1 MDSRSDVA
9 TADGPEE
16 IVVTDPGEIHVP
28 ATPRVPTAPHVP
40 IAPRADLKAWLAVG
54 SIAVGAF
61 VMVTSELLPVGILT
75 DISAGLH
82 VSDGVAGLMMMVP
95 AAIATFAAPVA
106 LVAAGRL
113 DRRLV
118 LCVLMGLIICAN
130 IIAASAP
137 SFAVV
142 LVGRFVL
149 GICVGGFWTYATS
162 TGRRLVPEAFGN
174 KATAIVLTGI
184 SFGTVCGVPAG
195 ALIATWFGWRMAFA
209 TTAVLTSLVLLA
221 QIAFL
226 PRMPAN
232 EAIRL
237 SHLLSPLRHTMARVG
252 LVVSVLVFIGQ
263 FASYTYLK
271 AFLQQVVHLDATL
284 IAILLLI
291 FGLAGVV
298 ANFIGEWSTAR
309 SLKAT
314 MIVVAV
320 ILGLAVIGINFVGVD
335 KLLISALVAV
345 WGLAFGVIPIA
356 ITVWMFKAEP
366 DHPEAGQALLV
377 SVVQIALSSGAL
389 IGGRIVDNFGLP
401 ATMNFG
407 GILVI
412 AAAVVVLLFLRSAWP
427 VPR

>member
-1 MDSRSDVA
+1 MTSQCDVA
-9 TADGPEE
+9 TADGSAKMTGDTRN
-16 IVVTDPGEIHVP
+16 VS
-28 ATPRVPTAPHVP
+28 ATS
-40 IAPRADLKAWLAVG
+40 APRAGLKAWLAVG
-54 SIAVGAF
+54 SIAVGSF
-61 VMVTSELLPVGILT
+61 VMVTSELLPVGVLT

-82 VSDGVAGLMMMVP
+82 VSNGVAGLMMMVP
-95 AAIATFAAPVA
+95 AAIATFAAPIA
-106 LVAAGRL
+106 LIAAGRL

-118 LCVLMGLIICAN
+118 LCALMGLIICAN
-130 IIAASAP
+130 IVAASAP
-137 SFAVV
+137 NFAIV
-142 LVGRFVL
+142 LVGRFLL

-174 KATAIVLTGI
+174 KATAIILTGI

-195 ALIATWFGWRMAFA
+195 ALIATWLGWRMAFA
-209 TTAVLTSLVLLA
+209 STAVLTGLVLLA
-221 QIAFL
+221 QIVFL

-237 SHLLSPLRHTMARVG
+237 SHLIAPLRHTMARVG
-252 LVVSVLVFIGQ
+252 LAVSVLVFIGQ

-271 AFLQQVVHLDATL
+271 AFLQQVAHLDATL
-284 IAILLLI
+284 IALLLLI

-298 ANFIGEWSTAR
+298 ANFVGEWTTAR

-314 MIVVAV
+314 MIVVSV
-320 ILGLAVIGINFVGVD
+320 ILGLVIAGTNLTGES
-335 KLLISALVAV
+335 KLAISAVVAV

-366 DHPEAGQALLV
+366 DYPEAGQALLV

-401 ATMNFG
+401 ATMSFG
-407 GILVI
+407 GVLCFI
-412 AAAVVVLLFLRSAWP
+412 AAAVVLIFVRAPWP
-427 VPR
+427 AQR

>member
-1 MDSRSDVA
+1 V
-9 TADGPEE
+9 
-16 IVVTDPGEIHVP
+16 
-28 ATPRVPTAPHVP
+28 
-40 IAPRADLKAWLAVG
+40 
-54 SIAVGAF
+54 
-61 VMVTSELLPVGILT
+61 
-75 DISAGLH
+75 
-82 VSDGVAGLMMMVP
+82 
-95 AAIATFAAPVA
+95 
-106 LVAAGRL
+106 
-113 DRRLV
+113 
-118 LCVLMGLIICAN
+118 
-130 IIAASAP
+130 
-137 SFAVV
+137 VV
-142 LVGRFVL
+142 LVGRFLL

-174 KATAIVLTGI
+174 KATAIILTGI

-195 ALIATWFGWRMAFA
+195 ALIATWLGWRMAFA
-209 TTAVLTSLVLLA
+209 STAVLTGLVLLA

-237 SHLLSPLRHTMARVG
+237 SHLVAPLRHTMARVG
-252 LVVSVLVFIGQ
+252 LAVSVLVFIGQ

-284 IAILLLI
+284 IALLLLI

-298 ANFIGEWSTAR
+298 ANFIGEWTTAR

-320 ILGLAVIGINFVGVD
+320 ILGLVIAGTNLTGES
-335 KLLISALVAV
+335 KLAISAVVAV

-366 DHPEAGQALLV
+366 DYPEAGQALLV

-401 ATMNFG
+401 TTMSFG
-407 GILVI
+407 GLLCLI
-412 AAAVVVLLFLRSAWP
+412 AAAVVLIFVRAPWP
-427 VPR
+427 AQR